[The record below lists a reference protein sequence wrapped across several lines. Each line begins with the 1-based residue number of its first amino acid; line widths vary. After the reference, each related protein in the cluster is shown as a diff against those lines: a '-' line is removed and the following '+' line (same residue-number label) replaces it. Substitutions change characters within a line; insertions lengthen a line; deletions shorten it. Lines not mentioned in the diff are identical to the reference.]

1 MDPIR
6 DSSKKGFLNPQV
18 MAAIGL
24 ILGIILGLVYGW
36 VISPVELID
45 LSVTQLRDDLKV
57 EYLRIAIDS
66 YTLTGDATL
75 AKTRYDRLG
84 EDKRSY
90 LAEVEFNPA
99 GQTKS
104 EISSFRELVEI
115 EIGGEAPGEILDESS
130 EEKSGIDI
138 LKWALLIVIAL
149 AGALIVRYFL
159 RKRSLSHTAPPRVV
173 SEDPVP
179 AISMENTIKTEGMEK
194 VIEVN
199 KLTKYYG
206 KARGI
211 VDVSFTVNE
220 GEIFGFIGPNG
231 AGKST
236 TIRLFLSLI
245 YPTSGEAKIFGK
257 DCIKY
262 GPEIRQD
269 IGYLPSE
276 VFYYEG
282 MKVLDLLKY
291 SASFYKKDCT
301 DRLYELAD
309 LMELDLKRRIDD
321 LSYGNKKKVGIVQGL
336 LHSPKLIVLDE
347 PTAGLDPLMQ
357 QNFFNL
363 IREENQRGATVFFSS
378 HILGEVQRMCNRV
391 AIIKDGS
398 IINIQDIKTL
408 QKDNYKK
415 IRIVADS
422 LEEKDINFD
431 GVSNLH
437 RDDGALNFFYKG
449 DINRVSQLIS
459 KLQLTD
465 VVIEEPTLEE
475 IFIHY
480 YE

>member
-1 MDPIR
+1 M
-6 DSSKKGFLNPQV
+6 S
-18 MAAIGL
+18 
-24 ILGIILGLVYGW
+24 
-36 VISPVELID
+36 
-45 LSVTQLRDDLKV
+45 
-57 EYLRIAIDS
+57 
-66 YTLTGDATL
+66 
-75 AKTRYDRLG
+75 
-84 EDKRSY
+84 
-90 LAEVEFNPA
+90 
-99 GQTKS
+99 
-104 EISSFRELVEI
+104 
-115 EIGGEAPGEILDESS
+115 
-130 EEKSGIDI
+130 
-138 LKWALLIVIAL
+138 
-149 AGALIVRYFL
+149 
-159 RKRSLSHTAPPRVV
+159 
-173 SEDPVP
+173 
-179 AISMENTIKTEGMEK
+179 

-211 VDVSFTVNE
+211 IEVSFNVEE

-245 YPTSGEAKIFGK
+245 YPTSGSAMIFGK
-257 DCIKY
+257 DCIQY
-262 GPEIRQD
+262 GPEIRQE

-301 DRLYELAD
+301 KRLYELAD

-378 HILGEVQRMCNRV
+378 HILGEVQRLCNRV
-391 AIIKDGS
+391 AIIKEGRV
-398 IINIQDIKTL
+398 IKLQDIKTL

-415 IRIVADS
+415 IRIAAENLKESDFNFQGVTNLSREDS
-422 LEEKDINFD
+422 VL
-431 GVSNLH
+431 
-437 RDDGALNFFYKG
+437 RFFYKG
-449 DINRVSQLIS
+449 DINQVIRAVSGIEL
-459 KLQLTD
+459 KD
-465 VVIEEPTLEE
+465 VVIEEPSLEE